1 MWMRNQNS
9 NLSWEMYTPRIASW
23 WKTTPICVFNCHSPT
38 HFKKYRTVFP
48 QVGLKIFPWL
58 WRSNEVPRGALLL
71 SASTSTGIQERPLW
85 EALVDRSSHVPLV
98 TYSNIWNASKNYQR
112 ETGNYRSSNI
122 FKILKKKKQ
131 HVRQHRGNYKA
142 HGAILLFPHLFQQHH
157 TSENMK
163 WLFLYLH

>member
-71 SASTSTGIQERPLW
+71 SASIHWHSREASLGGSGGQKQSRSFGYLFKHMKCQQELPKRNWQLQIQQYFQ
-85 EALVDRSSHVPLV
+85 D
-98 TYSNIWNASKNYQR
+98 
-112 ETGNYRSSNI
+112 
-122 FKILKKKKQ
+122 LKEKKQ